1 MAVAIERARARP
13 PFARRFRRPL
23 THLGTILVTLFGLLL
38 LTFII
43 GRMLPNDP
51 VIAIL
56 GDDYDPA
63 AYNRVYHELGLDKPL
78 AVQFGIYMK
87 NVLTGDLGTAVITGR
102 PVVQDIAR
110 VFPATVELA
119 TVAILIAVLLGV
131 PLGVLAAVH
140 RNKPIDHFTRIFT
153 LLGFS
158 SPVFWLALMG
168 LIVFYAHFG
177 WVAGSGRISVYYM
190 DMVPDRTGFLLIDS
204 LLAGETDIF
213 WDALDHLILP
223 ASVLGYAS
231 MAYIARMTRSFMLEQ
246 LSQEYILAARIKG
259 CPSRSVIWRHAF
271 RNIGVQL
278 LTIVALTYGG
288 LVDGAVLVET
298 VFAWPGFG
306 QYLVNALVFGDM
318 NAVLGCVLLIGVIFI
333 GLNIFCDLLYRVFDP
348 RTR

>member
-1 MAVAIERARARP
+1 
-13 PFARRFRRPL
+13 
-23 THLGTILVTLFGLLL
+23 
-38 LTFII
+38 
-43 GRMLPNDP
+43 
-51 VIAIL
+51 
-56 GDDYDPA
+56 
-63 AYNRVYHELGLDKPL
+63 
-78 AVQFGIYMK
+78 
-87 NVLTGDLGTAVITGR
+87 
-102 PVVQDIAR
+102 
-110 VFPATVELA
+110 
-119 TVAILIAVLLGV
+119 
-131 PLGVLAAVH
+131 
-140 RNKPIDHFTRIFT
+140 
-153 LLGFS
+153 
-158 SPVFWLALMG
+158 
-168 LIVFYAHFG
+168 
-177 WVAGSGRISVYYM
+177 
-190 DMVPDRTGFLLIDS
+190 MVPDRTGFLLIDS

-259 CPSRSVIWRHAF
+259 CSSRSVIWRHAF